1 MSEDFERRKNLSE
14 EYDLKKSESA
24 VGQLYPILVD
34 KKGNIIDGFHREK
47 ADENWKRLKLEHI
60 DTEEKLLLARL
71 VANFHRRQV
80 SREEK
85 EEWINGLAE
94 IYRKQG
100 LRVSS
105 ISGDGIENQIK
116 QKIMEMT
123 GLSEITVSRYLHEE
137 FKQELRGH
145 GIVKTPILEKAEK
158 ALGEEGLK
166 KLKKQILKEDKLT
179 PQQKA
184 QLTKQRKEEKRRKE
198 EERLQREAERRAKA
212 LKAKELIKDKE
223 FQKEVLKE
231 ISKPQTIK
239 PSEPCP
245 SGICELPSIVE
256 GQQEVDVVSERIN
269 LFFQNNPHCVCKKCA
284 SYGKC
289 GVIR

>member
-1 MSEDFERRKNLSE
+1 MSE

-47 ADENWKRLKLEHI
+47 ADKNWKTLKLEHI

-71 VANFHRRQV
+71 IANFHRRQV

-85 EEWINGLAE
+85 EQWINGLAK
-94 IYRKQG
+94 IYKAQG
-100 LRVSS
+100 LKV
-105 ISGDGIENQIK
+105 GKHDDGKANEIL
-116 QKIMEMT
+116 QKIVEVT
-123 GLSEITVSRYLHEE
+123 GLADRTVSEYLHGE
-137 FKQELRGH
+137 FKQANPWEGSH
-145 GIVKTPILEKAEK
+145 AIPTPLLEKAEK
-158 ALGEEGLK
+158 VLGEEGLK
-166 KLKKQILKEDKLT
+166 KLKKQILKEDKLS
-179 PQQKA
+179 PQEKA

-198 EERLQREAERRAKA
+198 EERLQKEAERRAKA

-239 PSEPCP
+239 PSQSCP
-245 SGICELPSIVE
+245 SGVCELPPVMDSGE
-256 GQQEVDVVSERIN
+256 PVDVTAEA
-269 LFFQNNPHCVCKKCA
+269 LEQFWENNPNCLCKTCER
-284 SYGKC
+284 YGKC

>member
-1 MSEDFERRKNLSE
+1 LIATK
-14 EYDLKKSESA
+14 
-24 VGQLYPILVD
+24 VG
-34 KKGNIIDGFHREK
+34 KEGADGQDHNEIREK
-47 ADENWKRLKLEHI
+47 LM
-60 DTEEKLLLARL
+60 
-71 VANFHRRQV
+71 VV
-80 SREEK
+80 
-85 EEWINGLAE
+85 
-94 IYRKQG
+94 
-100 LRVSS
+100 
-105 ISGDGIENQIK
+105 
-116 QKIMEMT
+116 T
-123 GLSEITVSRYLHEE
+123 GLTKATINEYLHSE
-137 FKQELRGH
+137 FKQELH
-145 GIVKTPILEKAEK
+145 GGGVVETPLLEKAEK
-158 ALGEEGLK
+158 ALGEEGFK
-166 KLKKQILKEDKLT
+166 KLKNQILKEDKLS
-179 PQQKA
+179 PQEKA
-184 QLTKQRKEEKRRKE
+184 QLTKQRKEEKKRKE